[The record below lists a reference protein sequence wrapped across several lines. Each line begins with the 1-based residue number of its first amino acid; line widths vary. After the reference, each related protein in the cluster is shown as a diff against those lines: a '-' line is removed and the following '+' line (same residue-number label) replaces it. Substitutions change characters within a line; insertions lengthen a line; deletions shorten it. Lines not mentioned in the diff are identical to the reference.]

1 MLKNYLKIALRNLL
15 KNKSYSIINI
25 TGLAI
30 GLTVS
35 LLIGL
40 YVTEELSYDRFH
52 ENGDRLYRVVESY
65 TSNGQ
70 ETWYAST
77 FSALPAALQA
87 EFPSIEHTTH
97 VYPTNGL
104 IIGPGNQKFQE
115 ENIIYADSGFFQMFS
130 FTLANGSPEAVLT
143 KPLTMVITESIADK
157 FFGNENPIGKTLSFK
172 GTRGTFDFEITGVA
186 ENPPSNSHIQFEY
199 VLSYESLKTTR
210 SWEYNVWYHPPMYTY
225 IELTS
230 NESKEDLKAG
240 FGSFYEK
247 YIPWEAEYR
256 NLNLQPISE
265 IHLFSNYQN
274 ELSTTSD
281 ITYVYLFSAIGLFIL
296 IIACINFMNLAT
308 ARSMKRSREVG
319 MRKTLGAQRGQ
330 LVWQFLGEAM
340 IITSISMAL
349 AILFTEIVLPYF
361 NEISGKTLT
370 MASIPTLN
378 LVGIIV
384 TIILG
389 VGLIAGSYPAFYL
402 SAFKP
407 IQVLKDA
414 NMKEG
419 ISASFFRKG
428 LVVFQFFISTGLI
441 FGTFIV
447 TKQLD
452 YLQNE
457 RLGFNKEQ
465 VAIIPV
471 RETED
476 QFQVQSL
483 KEEILRI
490 PGIESASAVSGVP
503 GISSGIHDFGIVP
516 EDRKEDTLTVMT
528 ITGDHSFVST
538 LQLNILEG
546 RDFSEAYGTDEA
558 EAFII
563 NETAAQLL
571 GWEDDPVGNELTLR
585 FYTGQLIEKKAA
597 VIGMVQDFQYHSLHN
612 DVDPILIHIF
622 SETYYHDYL
631 AIRFTSDNV
640 RASLAEV
647 EEKWSVFNPER
658 PFEYMFLDDT
668 FDAMYRAEEQLSLV
682 FNAFAIIAIA
692 IACLGL
698 FGLASYSTEQRLKEL
713 GIRKV
718 LGATEIDILSL
729 LSKDFLKLVLIGFL
743 ISVPF
748 AIYFMNQ
755 WLQNFADR
763 IEINFGVFFFVGVIA
778 ISVAIIAV
786 SYQSMKAALMNPVD
800 TLKSD

>member
-1 MLKNYLKIALRNLL
+1 NNLMLKNYLKIALRNLL

-40 YVTEELSYDRFH
+40 YVVEELSYDRFH

-256 NLNLQPISE
+256 NLDLQPISE

-319 MRKTLGAQRGQ
+319 MRKT
-330 LVWQFLGEAM
+330 
-340 IITSISMAL
+340 
-349 AILFTEIVLPYF
+349 
-361 NEISGKTLT
+361 
-370 MASIPTLN
+370 
-378 LVGIIV
+378 
-384 TIILG
+384 
-389 VGLIAGSYPAFYL
+389 
-402 SAFKP
+402 
-407 IQVLKDA
+407 
-414 NMKEG
+414 
-419 ISASFFRKG
+419 
-428 LVVFQFFISTGLI
+428 
-441 FGTFIV
+441 
-447 TKQLD
+447 
-452 YLQNE
+452 
-457 RLGFNKEQ
+457 
-465 VAIIPV
+465 
-471 RETED
+471 
-476 QFQVQSL
+476 
-483 KEEILRI
+483 
-490 PGIESASAVSGVP
+490 
-503 GISSGIHDFGIVP
+503 
-516 EDRKEDTLTVMT
+516 
-528 ITGDHSFVST
+528 
-538 LQLNILEG
+538 
-546 RDFSEAYGTDEA
+546 
-558 EAFII
+558 
-563 NETAAQLL
+563 
-571 GWEDDPVGNELTLR
+571 
-585 FYTGQLIEKKAA
+585 
-597 VIGMVQDFQYHSLHN
+597 
-612 DVDPILIHIF
+612 
-622 SETYYHDYL
+622 
-631 AIRFTSDNV
+631 
-640 RASLAEV
+640 
-647 EEKWSVFNPER
+647 
-658 PFEYMFLDDT
+658 
-668 FDAMYRAEEQLSLV
+668 
-682 FNAFAIIAIA
+682 
-692 IACLGL
+692 
-698 FGLASYSTEQRLKEL
+698 
-713 GIRKV
+713 
-718 LGATEIDILSL
+718 
-729 LSKDFLKLVLIGFL
+729 
-743 ISVPF
+743 
-748 AIYFMNQ
+748 
-755 WLQNFADR
+755 
-763 IEINFGVFFFVGVIA
+763 
-778 ISVAIIAV
+778 
-786 SYQSMKAALMNPVD
+786 
-800 TLKSD
+800 